1 MTDREMRLLVRA
13 VAALEKIAEL
23 LETMKGNM
31 RIVTKP

>member
-1 MTDREMRLLVRA
+1 MNDQQMRLLMRA